1 MLPYVPGSG
10 IVEFDSPTIGNYEK
24 YGTFTLIVA
33 IGGSTC
39 EIVGH
44 IVECCEVLT
53 PDIIAV
59 DEPINNYTT
68 TGNFDNELILIFGDV
83 TFNAGTYD
91 FDNCEIRLGPDA
103 ELLPSS
109 STDITFDNGTSLMPY
124 CPCRWDRIL
133 LTGTTTELA
142 MEDASMSGALRG
154 IMATN
159 EAPIELIDSD
169 FDNNLVSV
177 YLNNFSTGGSFNG
190 SYLKVDGCTFDA
202 TVAAN
207 AICYSSSS
215 VNMSTVYPTSA
226 ICTNPIMDIV
236 VKNSVAVHVGH
247 ENYDPNT
254 FENNSGNDK
263 TAIVPDASQVYVR
276 NNLFYDVTA
285 ICSDN
290 DSKLI
295 VGGTMA
301 QGNIIEDCLA
311 FFNESAMFFEENYM
325 SGSSLEFTE
334 PTFEKVA
341 TTGYDAGTQFNT
353 NSFYES
359 DLLIDGN
366 GNPHDATLRVYDNTF
381 TFTEVEMID
390 YPLKISGFAPNLRR
404 IVFHSNDMVQDNNAT
419 LVKVEDCGYM
429 VFANNSFDNLVYRA
443 PSNANEYKGVKW
455 KNSVDGV
462 VSNNYFRNFNRAID
476 VHGDNSGVDHVDGTQ
491 FTCNEFVN
499 CYHPF
504 YLTDVEL
511 EDQGASN
518 KATDNCFQYYYTGGT
533 FPYGNQIAGTV
544 LSTSPFDWYSQNPS
558 SCSFTTQPASGCH
571 YCITQTV
578 TDLTIPGTAATPN
591 TCTVPANK
599 SAVATNPNDG
609 GQTEK
614 EILDKIVMF
623 PNPSSGIVNIAVP
636 ANLLNQ
642 QMDVYDLQGRYI
654 FGEAVSSE
662 NIEINVADWTPGLY
676 LVRVGDSTAKLIVK

>member
-236 VKNSVAVHVGH
+236 VKNSVDVHVGH

-476 VHGDNSGVDHVDGTQ
+476 VHGDNSGVNHVDGTQ

-504 YLTDVEL
+504 HLNDVTL

-518 KATDNCFQYYYTGGT
+518 KATDNCFQYYYTGSY
-533 FPYGNQIAGTV
+533 PYGDQIAGS
-544 LSTSPFDWYSQNPS
+544 LSTGTIDWYMRETTTCNSGFQPFS
-558 SCSFTTQPASGCH
+558 SCYCLKSAASG
-571 YCITQTV
+571 V
-578 TDLTIPGTAATPN
+578 VEVGNATPN
-591 TCTVPANK
+591 VCVTPSNK
-599 SAVATNPNDG
+599 SAGATVEVTWEDQNKPAIEESDLL
-609 GQTEK
+609 T
-614 EILDKIVMF
+614 IF
-623 PNPSSGIVNIAVP
+623 PNPSDGKVQVLINSDTLNSKVVIYNSQGQVIKILENLSNQFEFDVSGWSAG
-636 ANLLNQ
+636 
-642 QMDVYDLQGRYI
+642 VYFIKAQTK
-654 FGEAVSSE
+654 VSS
-662 NIEINVADWTPGLY
+662 
-676 LVRVGDSTAKLIVK
+676 LIVK